1 MDTILS
7 LSGYTAYSL
16 NMRCLYC
23 QKKIGLFRRL
33 TDREYCCRSHRNR
46 MRAVSARAVRNTV
59 DLDDLSEIWPV
70 HLRRLDESMD
80 KTAMQ
85 TNQASTAIFGLV
97 IVGALAVGSMG
108 LLGPGGTAAV
118 RLKTSTGPFDDI
130 RKSIRNHAAVKLND
144 NFQGGLRDWKSF
156 SSSSSDWSFNHGFV
170 QPGRLRLWK
179 ESLGMTDY
187 QMEFVGQIERKG
199 MGWAYRAVDGN
210 NFYATKI
217 VITKPGPLPMADL
230 VRYATVGGLQSSRLN
245 LPLPMVIRNDT
256 LYRVQLTVKGD
267 NFSTAVNG
275 QMVDTWSDSRL
286 PSGGIGFF
294 ADKGDVA
301 SLRWVTVSHRD
312 NILGR
317 MLSYIGF
324 WAPLEPLIYLAT
336 LPTL

>member
-1 MDTILS
+1 
-7 LSGYTAYSL
+7 
-16 NMRCLYC
+16 MRCLYC
-23 QKKIGLFRRL
+23 QKKIGLFRSL
-33 TDREYCCRSHRNR
+33 TDREYCSRPHRKL
-46 MRAVSARAVRNTV
+46 MRAVSARAMRNTAG
-59 DLDDLSEIWPV
+59 LDDLSDIWPV
-70 HLRRLDESMD
+70 HFRPLGEAMD
-80 KTAMQ
+80 KTATQ
-85 TNQASTAIFGLV
+85 SSQASTALFGLV

-108 LLGPGGTAAV
+108 LLEPGGTASV

-130 RKSIRNHAAVKLND
+130 RKSIRNHAAVRLND

-156 SSSSSDWSFNHGFV
+156 SPSNSDWSFNHGFV

-187 QMEFVGQIERKG
+187 QMEFAGQIELKG

-230 VRYATVGGLQSSRLN
+230 VRYATVGGLQSNRVN

-256 LYRVQLTVKGD
+256 LYRVQLAIQGNT
-267 NFSTAVNG
+267 FSTTVNG

-301 SLRWVTVSHRD
+301 SLRWVTISHRD

-324 WAPLEPLIYLAT
+324 WAPLEPLIYLAS